1 MQRLWGFPP
10 VAAPGA
16 RCLILGSMPG
26 AVSLRH
32 QAYYAH
38 RQNAFW
44 RILGALGVCD
54 PGAPYA
60 ERLTALARHGIALWD
75 VIAGCERPGSLD
87 ADIVAESVQVN
98 NFPAFFAAYPRITQ
112 VFFNGAKAETAFR
125 QHVLPMLDDRSE
137 SLRLLRLPS
146 TSPAHAAL
154 PYGEKVAA
162 WRAILAE

>member
-1 MQRLWGFPP
+1 MQRVWGFPP

-26 AVSLRH
+26 AVSLQH
-32 QAYYAH
+32 QTYYAH

-44 RILGALGVCD
+44 RILGDLGVCD
-54 PGAPYA
+54 PAAPYA
-60 ERLTALARHGIALWD
+60 ERLAALARCGIALWD

-98 NFPAFFAAYPRITQ
+98 NFPAFFAAYPQIEQ
-112 VFFNGAKAETAFR
+112 VFFNGAKAEAAFR
-125 QHVLPMLDDRSE
+125 QHVWPVLDGRLE
-137 SLRLLRLPS
+137 GVRLLRLPS

-154 PYGEKVAA
+154 PYNEKVAA